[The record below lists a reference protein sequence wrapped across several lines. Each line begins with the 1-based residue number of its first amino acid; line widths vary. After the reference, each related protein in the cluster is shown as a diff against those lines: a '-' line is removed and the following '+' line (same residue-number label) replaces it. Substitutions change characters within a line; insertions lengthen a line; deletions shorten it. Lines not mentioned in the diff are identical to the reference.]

1 MSTYSQAD
9 LPECLDEDVVVH
21 EWRREQLQCLGL
33 PKIVADF
40 FADDV
45 DWHLIAD
52 LVGRGC
58 SPALALE
65 IAW

>member
-33 PKIVADF
+33 PKILADS

-58 SPALALE
+58 PPGLALE

>member
-1 MSTYSQAD
+1 
-9 LPECLDEDVVVH
+9 V
-21 EWRREQLQCLGL
+21 
-33 PKIVADF
+33 PKILADS

-45 DWHLIAD
+45 DWHQIAD

-58 SPALALE
+58 PPRLALE

>member
-1 MSTYSQAD
+1 MSTYFQAD
-9 LPECLDEDVVVH
+9 LAECVDEDFVVH

-33 PKIVADF
+33 PKIVADS

-58 SPALALE
+58 PPGSRPRDR
-65 IAW
+65 W